1 MAKLELKALIGLHRT
16 VNAIDR
22 QSARVCAAAGLT
34 LGQFAVL
41 EALFHKGDL
50 TVGQVQ
56 EKILSTSGTIPL
68 IVGNLEKRGYLVRR
82 HDEADR
88 RCRILH
94 LTPKG
99 EEVVGRVF
107 PENEKVIIEA
117 VSCWSDE
124 EKQQL
129 VSLLEKFGGR
139 QHEKNR

>member
-1 MAKLELKALIGLHRT
+1 MARLELKALIGLHRT

-22 QSARVCAAAGLT
+22 ESARVCSAAGLT

-56 EKILSTSGTIPL
+56 EKILSSSGTIPL
-68 IVGNLEKRGYLVRR
+68 IVGNLEKQGYLVRR
-82 HDEADR
+82 RDEADK

-99 EEVVGRVF
+99 EEVVARVF
-107 PENEKVIIEA
+107 PENEKVIVEA
-117 VSCWSDE
+117 TSCWSDE

-139 QHEKNR
+139 RNEENR

>member
-1 MAKLELKALIGLHRT
+1 MAKLELKILIGLHRT

-22 QSARVCAAAGLT
+22 ESARVCAAAGLT

-68 IVGNLEKRGYLVRR
+68 IVGNLEKQGYLVRQR
-82 HDEADR
+82 SKADK

-94 LTPKG
+94 LTQKG
-99 EEVVGRVF
+99 EEVVRRVF
-107 PENEKVIIEA
+107 PENEKAIIEA
-117 VSCWSDE
+117 TSCWSDE

-129 VSLLEKFGGR
+129 VSLSEKFGGSR
-139 QHEKNR
+139 REKNG

>member
-22 QSARVCAAAGLT
+22 ESARVCSAAGLT

-56 EKILSTSGTIPL
+56 EKILSSSGTIPL
-68 IVGNLEKRGYLVRR
+68 IIRNLEKQGYLVRR
-82 HDEADR
+82 HDEVDKR
-88 RCRILH
+88 RCILH

-99 EEVVGRVF
+99 KEVVGRVF
-107 PENEKVIIEA
+107 PENEKAIVEA
-117 VSCWSDE
+117 TSCWSDE

-129 VSLLEKFGGR
+129 MSLLEKFGGFH
-139 QHEKNR
+139 HEANH

>member
-22 QSARVCAAAGLT
+22 QSARVCSAAGLT

-68 IVGNLEKRGYLVRR
+68 IVKNLEKRGYLVRR
-82 HDEADR
+82 CDESDR
-88 RCRILH
+88 RRCILH
-94 LTPKG
+94 LTQEG
-99 EEVVGRVF
+99 REMIERVF
-107 PENEKVIIEA
+107 PENEKAIIEA
-117 VSCWSDE
+117 TSCWSDE

-129 VSLLEKFGGR
+129 VFLMEKFGGR
-139 QHEKNR
+139 QHEKKR